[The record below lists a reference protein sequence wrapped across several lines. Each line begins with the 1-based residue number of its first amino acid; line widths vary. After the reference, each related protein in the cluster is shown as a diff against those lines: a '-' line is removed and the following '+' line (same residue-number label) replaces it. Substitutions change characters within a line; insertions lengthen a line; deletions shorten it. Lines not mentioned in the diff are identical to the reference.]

1 MQLTSSPADCH
12 LLGLSGG
19 RDSVAL
25 LHMLL
30 EAGYRT
36 LILCH
41 LDHGL
46 RPESPGDAE
55 LVQKLGRQ
63 HGLEV
68 LIARENVG
76 EEARRRQ
83 CSIETAAR
91 EVRYEFFA
99 RAARHFH
106 CPRLFLAHHADDQV
120 ETLLFNLFRGAGA
133 GGLAG
138 MRVDCRVQTAGTEL
152 RLLRP
157 LLGVWREEI
166 DAYIAAHSLE
176 FRDDPS
182 NRDPAHTR
190 NRLRHQII
198 PALEEAFGRG
208 IRHSIRRTSE
218 LLRSEDDWMRA
229 QIGIPPE
236 KLSVPELKKMPEA
249 LQRRFIHAWLLLHH
263 VPNAGFDA
271 VERVRSLLFT
281 STAKTN
287 LPGSIH
293 VRRKAKE
300 IFLEKPE

>member
-1 MQLTSSPADCH
+1 MQLTSSPAESH

-46 RPESPGDAE
+46 RPESAE
-55 LVQKLGRQ
+55 EAGFIQKLGRR
-63 HGLEV
+63 HGLE
-68 LIARENVG
+68 LFIASENVG
-76 EEARRRQ
+76 EQARLRH

-91 EVRYEFFA
+91 QVRYEFFA
-99 RAARHFH
+99 RAARQFDT
-106 CPRLFLAHHADDQV
+106 PRLFLAHHADDQV
-120 ETLLFNLFRGAGA
+120 ETLLFNLFRGAGT

-138 MRVDCRVQTAGTEL
+138 MHVDHFMQVAGTEL
-152 RLLRP
+152 RVLRP

-166 DAYIAAHSLE
+166 DAYIAAHLLE
-176 FRDDPS
+176 FREDHS
-182 NRDPAHTR
+182 NLDPAHTR

-198 PALEEAFGRG
+198 PAIEKSFGRG
-208 IRHSIRRTSE
+208 IRHSIRRAGE
-218 LLRSEDDWMRA
+218 LLRSEDEWMRA
-229 QIGIPPE
+229 QVGVPPE
-236 KLSVPELKKMPEA
+236 KLSVPELRSMPVA
-249 LQRRFIHAWLLLHH
+249 LQRRLIHAWLLRHE

-281 STAKTN
+281 PTAKAN
-287 LPGSIH
+287 LAGSIH
-293 VRRKAKE
+293 VRRKAKQ
-300 IFLEKPE
+300 IFLEKPG